1 MQQWKKISIRLGLA
15 VSLAA
20 FAGINNAQAE
30 NISLPLPANAPEI
43 TSVINSVKMDV
54 GPDSEAVKAI
64 MRQTRDNIKEQ
75 QAKRLPLMPVF
86 RNTIG
91 NAVSTRVMAAT
102 RTATMNAQMT
112 AMQDPVSPDAVPT
125 MIAPKFE

>member
-20 FAGINNAQAE
+20 FAGLNNAQAQ